1 MDVDD
6 QGFEHADEHDDD
18 PRYRDVTNIEGW
30 EIPAAL
36 RSLTLFEDPYLSM
49 QAQNLA
55 IVDGFLNALEQ
66 RVLERHFR
74 EDRTPLDDAM
84 FLNAQ
89 SQMWIF
95 AAYEVVRTW
104 RQRAKDM
111 IKWHENGGLQL
122 KLDAL
127 EANCGFVHDG
137 NLRRA
142 AMVRALIADTTIV
155 RKLRDDV
162 KRTHM
167 VFARMEYLRVSL
179 AKHEVPGKAKALA
192 LAPGYGR
199 INSWCGALDYEI
211 NNGKYIIGNINRR
224 DIADD
229 IRALPTLEVPTDENL
244 ASFDQY
250 MKGPLD

>member
-1 MDVDD
+1 MDLDESQEPAEESDD
-6 QGFEHADEHDDD
+6 G
-18 PRYRDVTNIEGW
+18 PRYRDISKVEGW

-36 RSLTLFEDPYLSM
+36 RALTLFEDPYLTM

-66 RVLERHFR
+66 RLLRRHLQ
-74 EDRTPLDDAM
+74 EDSTPLDDAM

-104 RQRAKDM
+104 RQRAKDL
-111 IKWHENGGLQL
+111 IKWHDNGGLRL

-127 EANCGFVHDG
+127 EADQGFVHDG

-142 AMVRALIADTTIV
+142 AMVRAVIADPTIV
-155 RKLRDDV
+155 QKLRDDL

-179 AKHEVPGKAKALA
+179 AKHEVPGRAKAPA

-199 INSWCGALDYEI
+199 INAWCGALDYEL
-211 NNGKYIIGNINRR
+211 NNGRYIMGNVNRR

-229 IRALPTLEVPTDENL
+229 IRAIPDLHVPTDDDL
-244 ASFDQY
+244 ASFDAY
-250 MKGPLD
+250 MKGSPD